1 MNELLADRWQPF
13 RQRPVYGVLFR
24 STMER
29 NPSADRSSLIL
40 TSGIVS
46 GLLAIVLF
54 CLAYL
59 VL

>member
-1 MNELLADRWQPF
+1 
-13 RQRPVYGVLFR
+13 
-24 STMER
+24 MER